1 MPDAGPLAVDAVR
14 FHEVGKTF
22 PTKPQ
27 PLRAVERVS
36 FGVARG
42 EFLAILGPSGCGKST
57 LLMMAAGLEAPTEG
71 SLERGGV
78 PLIGPHRQT
87 GVMFQDATLL
97 PWLSVLDNVL
107 FPATIR
113 RIPHAK
119 VMDRATQLIRTTGL
133 AGFERSRP
141 HELSGGMRQRA
152 AICRALVLDPDL
164 LLMDEPFSAL
174 DAITRDEMGDV
185 LLDLWQHTQKSAI
198 FVTHS
203 IREAVLLA
211 DRVLVMSRR
220 PATIAEELVVPF
232 PRPRAPGLADT
243 PEFTA
248 VVAHLRG
255 VIARGMA

>member
-1 MPDAGPLAVDAVR
+1 MPEAPTLIAEAIR
-14 FHEVGKTF
+14 FDQVGKTF

-27 PLRAVERVS
+27 PLRAVESVS
-36 FGVARG
+36 FAVRRG

-57 LLMMAAGLEAPTEG
+57 LLMMAAGLETATEG
-71 SLERGGV
+71 KLLRGGV
-78 PLIGPHRQT
+78 ELVGPHRQT

-113 RIPHAK
+113 RIP
-119 VMDRATQLIRTTGL
+119 RAQVEPAARRLIDTVGL
-133 AGFERSRP
+133 KGFENSRP

-164 LLMDEPFSAL
+164 ILMDEPFSAL

-220 PATIAEELVVPF
+220 PATVAEELVVPF
-232 PRPRAPGLADT
+232 PRPRTPALADSA
-243 PEFTA
+243 EFAA

-255 VIARGMA
+255 VIARNMS